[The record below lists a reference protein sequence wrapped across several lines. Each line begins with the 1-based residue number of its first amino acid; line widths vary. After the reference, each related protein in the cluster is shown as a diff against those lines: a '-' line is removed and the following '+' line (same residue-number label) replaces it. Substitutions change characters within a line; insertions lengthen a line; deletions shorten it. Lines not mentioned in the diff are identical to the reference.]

1 MYGLLLNLWLPL
13 QHFREKV
20 DTLKLITKDDND
32 KENTIDMINLQ
43 KDVVVF
49 HGEMVLLE
57 NYCSLNYIGK
67 SFYFEIPPF
76 LVFNTH

>member
-1 MYGLLLNLWLPL
+1 MHDLLLNLCLAL

-20 DTLKLITKDDND
+20 ETLKLITKDDVD
-32 KENTIDMINLQ
+32 KENTIDTINLL

-67 SFYFEIPPF
+67 S
-76 LVFNTH
+76 